1 MKIKI
6 SLLKKLITCLIVI
19 IIFTIFSQ
27 VKAEIHYTDVIP
39 DSMIN
44 AQEIPDSTLYYLL
57 DLNND
62 GNNDFKIGIRY
73 WITYPTPSGCENI
86 MIWIASDDSINMIA
100 ADEIA
105 YMTCIQ
111 QLNSTDIIDNS
122 LPWYSPS
129 LLICDWVEGSQLC
142 SCLTGDTFIG
152 LKLVVNND
160 TLFGWVRIEFPPAH
174 TSFIIKDYAY
184 NDVPEEQILAGQ
196 TSTNIDTNS
205 LNDNI
210 SIYSNN
216 GNLFIDIT
224 DIANPSGTVT
234 ISNNIGQV
242 INNSIINGTHN
253 IIELNNIST
262 GFYIVH
268 IEIQQGTLT
277 KKFFI

>member
-19 IIFTIFSQ
+19 IIFTIFFQ

-39 DSMIN
+39 DSTVN
-44 AQEIPDSTLYYLL
+44 APIISDSILYYLL

-62 GNNDFKIGIRY
+62 GIDDFKINIRY
-73 WITYPTPSGCENI
+73 WYTFQSPTCCDNYA
-86 MIWIASDDSINMIA
+86 IWIESENSDNMIA
-100 ADEIA
+100 ADE
-105 YMTCIQ
+105 
-111 QLNSTDIIDNS
+111 STLGVCTQPLYSNDIIDNS
-122 LPWYSPS
+122 LYWDNSS
-129 LLICDWVEGSQLC
+129 TINVWVEGLSGC
-142 SCLTGDTFIG
+142 SWPSGDTFLG
-152 LKLVVNND
+152 LELIVNND
-160 TLFGWVRIEFPPAH
+160 TLYGWYRIEATL
-174 TSFIIKDYAY
+174 TSFTIKDYAY
-184 NDVPEEQILAGQ
+184 NDVPDEQILAGQ

-234 ISNNIGQV
+234 ISNNIGQE
-242 INNSIINGTHN
+242 INNSVINGTHN
-253 IIELNNIST
+253 IIELNNIPT
-262 GFYIVH
+262 GIYIVH